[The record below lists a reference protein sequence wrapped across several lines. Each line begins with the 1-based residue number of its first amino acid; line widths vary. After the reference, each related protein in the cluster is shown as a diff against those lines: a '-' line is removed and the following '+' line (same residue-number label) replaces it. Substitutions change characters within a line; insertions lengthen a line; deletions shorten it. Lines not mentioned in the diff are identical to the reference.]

1 MSGKSHC
8 ANISPKCG
16 RNRRPVVPKL
26 RVPTQ
31 RHPSWGILEKSRIGL
46 IHRPS
51 LSQSITS
58 PNQCPI
64 HLPPSLILP
73 LFSHSQLHIRSV
85 VILVDWASSHQ
96 GADGPLLSAGLP
108 AGPPDHQKGGDER
121 EAKRER
127 TGRERWGLGDS
138 RRGCNGSDLSTRRI
152 EFVDETDRICRR
164 KGSDL

>member
-1 MSGKSHC
+1 MSNLQGQPCHLIVICPCLKTV
-8 ANISPKCG
+8 I
-16 RNRRPVVPKL
+16 
-26 RVPTQ
+26 VPTSVPDMVATGARWYPNCVSPRNAI
-31 RHPSWGILEKSRIGL
+31 RHGEFRKSQGL
-46 IHRPS
+46 DSHHQPS

-73 LFSHSQLHIRSV
+73 LFSHSQLHIRCV

-108 AGPPDHQKGGDER
+108 AGPPDHQEGGDER

-127 TGRERWGLGDS
+127 TGRERWGSGDS
-138 RRGCNGSDLSTRRI
+138 RRGCNGSDLST
-152 EFVDETDRICRR
+152 
-164 KGSDL
+164 